1 MATYKIHAL
10 QQALDD
16 SVAAKDL
23 ENANRQYNEL
33 TAKYR
38 DLLQREN
45 TLVSRSAMVENLEV
59 PYMNIILSPVQNLLN
74 SSHIS
79 VLTRMPLL

>member
-10 QQALDD
+10 QQALND
-16 SVAAKDL
+16 SVPGKDL
-23 ENANRQYNEL
+23 ENANKQYNEL

-45 TLVSRSAMVENLEV
+45 TLVSRSAIVETLEV
-59 PYMNIILSPVQNLLN
+59 WDYLVIICYHFPWSW
-74 SSHIS
+74 
-79 VLTRMPLL
+79 